1 MYANNH
7 IQKTLADLLDGG
19 RKLTRE
25 EIISVILPA
34 ADILADMHSR
44 GSIHGHISPK
54 AILLHDNSQLFFCC
68 PLSLKTQTG
77 LLANIKAAGSS
88 LGYTVSLANWSGSY
102 TSNDMPYRALETYM
116 RAPLTPSADIYS
128 LCAVMYHAL
137 TGIPPK
143 NAQERMYDNS
153 DIFSDLFD
161 TAGTSAAEIIAKGMS
176 LMPTERYTDIKALA
190 DALTALNVSNMET
203 EQKDTE
209 KEAFKDDSKIFPDRP
224 AIKYTRAKERF
235 VLPADFLDIL
245 TARYKKS
252 GQNFHRNRITS
263 IVFHQSFDLMIE
275 LKPPIFFVQKT
286 SDSLDDPVAW
296 LEEDFLCTGIRD
308 GICLH
313 ISANG
318 VIHTS
323 ISCRGMFADCQNLE
337 RINFNS
343 SLDTSAAV
351 DMRRMFYGCRHLSSL
366 NLSGFDTSKVETME
380 SMFEGCGSFSL
391 PDLKKI
397 VESLDFSGI
406 TGDGL
411 KNMYKG
417 TVFESELTALN
428 LFPASNPPVE
438 KRFSPM
444 EHIRLL
450 CEDFAAKYPK
460 RYRTGISDVLKA
472 GLGLKNETVYLS
484 HDDTWLKSGKNG
496 FAITD
501 HGFVCRNLMQ
511 DPQRLTFKAFK
522 AAKKLSPITS
532 KISDANILADGQPI
546 VYVTAASDNEK
557 KDLNNLIQSIQKT
570 L

>member
-1 MYANNH
+1 MNGKNTPVS
-7 IQKTLADLLDGG
+7 KTLADLL
-19 RKLTRE
+19 K
-25 EIISVILPA
+25 
-34 ADILADMHSR
+34 SR
-44 GSIHGHISPK
+44 GTLTQDQILTLLKPVMTALTGLHKQNRVHGHISPET
-54 AILLHDNSQLFFCC
+54 ITLHDNSRLFFCC

-77 LLANIKAAGSS
+77 LLANIKASGNS
-88 LGYTVSLANWSGSY
+88 LGYTFSLASCTDGYIS
-102 TSNDMPYRALETYM
+102 DDLPYRALETYM
-116 RAPLTPSADIYS
+116 RVPLTPATDVYS

-143 NAQERMYDNS
+143 NAQERIYDNS
-153 DIFSDLFD
+153 DIFSNLFD
-161 TAGTSAAEIIAKGMS
+161 TVDTAAAEIIAKGMS
-176 LMPTERYTDIKALA
+176 LMPKERYTDIKALA
-190 DALTALNVSNMET
+190 DVLNALTVSNPET
-203 EQKDTE
+203 EQKNTE
-209 KEAFKDDSKIFPDRP
+209 KEPFKDDSKIFPDRP
-224 AIKYTRAKERF
+224 AIKYTRAKERI

-245 TARYKKS
+245 TSRYKKS
-252 GQNFHRNRITS
+252 GQNFHRDRITS

-275 LKPPIFFVQKT
+275 LKPPIFAVQKT
-286 SDSLDDPVAW
+286 SDGLDDPVTW

-318 VIHTS
+318 IIHTS
-323 ISCRGMFADCQNLE
+323 VSCRGMFADCQNLE

-351 DMRRMFYGCRHLSSL
+351 DMSRMFYGCRSLSSL
-366 NLSGFDTSKVETME
+366 DLSGFDTSKVGTME
-380 SMFEGCGSFSL
+380 SMFEGCGSFGF

-411 KNMYKG
+411 KNMFKG
-417 TVFESELTALN
+417 TVFEHELTALN
-428 LFPASNPPVE
+428 LFPTSNPSFE
-438 KRFSPM
+438 KLFSPM
-444 EHIRLL
+444 DRIRLL
-450 CEDFAAKYPK
+450 CKDFAAKYPK
-460 RYRTGISDVLKA
+460 RYRTDISDVLKA

-511 DPQRLTFKAFK
+511 NPQRLTFKAFK

-532 KISDANILADGQPI
+532 ANILADGQPI
-546 VYVTAASDNEK
+546 VYVTAPSDNEK

>member
-1 MYANNH
+1 MNGKNTPVS
-7 IQKTLADLLDGG
+7 KTLADLL
-19 RKLTRE
+19 K
-25 EIISVILPA
+25 
-34 ADILADMHSR
+34 SR
-44 GSIHGHISPK
+44 GTLTQDQILTLLKPVMTALTGLHKQNRVHGHISPET
-54 AILLHDNSQLFFCC
+54 ITLHDNSRLFFCC

-77 LLANIKAAGSS
+77 LLANIKASGNS
-88 LGYTVSLANWSGSY
+88 LGYTFSLASCTDGYIS
-102 TSNDMPYRALETYM
+102 DDLPYRALETYM
-116 RAPLTPSADIYS
+116 RVPLTPATDVYS

-143 NAQERMYDNS
+143 NAQERIYDNS
-153 DIFSDLFD
+153 DIFSNLFD
-161 TAGTSAAEIIAKGMS
+161 TVDTAAAEIIAKGMS
-176 LMPTERYTDIKALA
+176 LMPKERYTDIKALA
-190 DALTALNVSNMET
+190 DALNALTVSNPET
-203 EQKDTE
+203 EQKNTE
-209 KEAFKDDSKIFPDRP
+209 KEPFKDDSKIFPDRP
-224 AIKYTRAKERF
+224 AIKYTRAKERI

-245 TARYKKS
+245 TSRYKKS
-252 GQNFHRNRITS
+252 GQNFHRDRITS

-275 LKPPIFFVQKT
+275 LKPPIFAVQKT
-286 SDSLDDPVAW
+286 SDGLDDPVTW

-318 VIHTS
+318 IIHTS
-323 ISCRGMFADCQNLE
+323 VSCRGMFADCQNLE

-351 DMRRMFYGCRHLSSL
+351 DMSRMFYGCRSLSSL
-366 NLSGFDTSKVETME
+366 DLSGFDTSKVGTME
-380 SMFEGCGSFSL
+380 SMFEGCGSFGF

-411 KNMYKG
+411 KNMFKG
-417 TVFESELTALN
+417 TVFEHELTALN
-428 LFPASNPPVE
+428 LFPTSNPSFE
-438 KRFSPM
+438 KLFSPM
-444 EHIRLL
+444 DRIRLL
-450 CEDFAAKYPK
+450 CKDFAAKYPK
-460 RYRTGISDVLKA
+460 RYRTDISDVLKA

-511 DPQRLTFKAFK
+511 NPQRLTFKAFK

-532 KISDANILADGQPI
+532 ANILADGQPI
-546 VYVTAASDNEK
+546 VYVTAPSDNEK